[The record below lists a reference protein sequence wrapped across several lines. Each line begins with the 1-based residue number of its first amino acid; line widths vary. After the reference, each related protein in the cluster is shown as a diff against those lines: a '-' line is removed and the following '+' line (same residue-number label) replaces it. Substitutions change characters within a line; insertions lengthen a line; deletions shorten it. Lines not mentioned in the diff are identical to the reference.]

1 MSFEGK
7 GEGEDE
13 GEGLPGVLCTAL
25 SLVEF
30 QDYVN
35 AVFAPYLW
43 LDVQVSEG
51 TLTAF
56 NSRLLVL
63 RAPEGWKVKEKGRE
77 EKQEE
82 GLYWSTLSRAVDDFF
97 VQKGWMVNEPDES
110 YPDWEKLL
118 SL

>member
-1 MSFEGK
+1 MSFED
-7 GEGEDE
+7 ERED
-13 GEGLPGVLCTAL
+13 LPGVLCI
-25 SLVEF
+25 SLAEF

-43 LDVQVSEG
+43 FNAEVSRG
-51 TLTAF
+51 TPTAF
-56 NSRLLVL
+56 SSRLLVVKT
-63 RAPEGWKVKEKGRE
+63 PEGWKVKEKGRE
-77 EKQEE
+77 EEQEG

-97 VQKGWMVNEPDES
+97 VQKGWLVNEADDQS

>member
-7 GEGEDE
+7 DE
-13 GEGLPGVLCTAL
+13 GEGLAGVLCTAL

-35 AVFAPYLW
+35 VVFAPYLW
-43 LDVQVSEG
+43 FDVQVSEG
-51 TLTAF
+51 ALIAL

-63 RAPEGWKVKEKGRE
+63 RAPEGWKVKEKERE
-77 EKQEE
+77 EEE
-82 GLYWSTLSRAVDDFF
+82 QQGGLYWWSTLSRAVDDFF
-97 VQKGWMVNEPDES
+97 VKKGWLINEPDDQS

-118 SL
+118 S

>member
-7 GEGEDE
+7 GEGEQ
-13 GEGLPGVLCTAL
+13 EGLPSVLWKL
-25 SLVEF
+25 SLAEF

-35 AVFAPYLW
+35 VVFAPYLW
-43 LDVQVSEG
+43 FDAQVSKG

-56 NSRLLVL
+56 SSRLLVVKT
-63 RAPEGWKVKEKGRE
+63 PEGWKVKEKGRE
-77 EKQEE
+77 EEQEG

-97 VQKGWMVNEPDES
+97 IQKGWMISEPDDQW